1 MHSVLLVEDQKP
13 MRERIA
19 RVING
24 HPQLTLLAAVGDCA
38 AAREQLQLNR
48 PAVLL
53 TDLGLPDGD
62 GITLI
67 RETRASHPD
76 TEIMVITVFGDER
89 HVLGAI
95 EAGATG
101 YLLKDG
107 TANYI
112 GHSIMQ
118 LLAGGAPISASIARH
133 LLRRFQKPENIEP
146 AALEADA
153 PQLTE
158 REHEVLRL
166 VAKGFSYA
174 EIAAV
179 LTLSTHTVTTHV
191 KQIYRKMAVHSRGEA
206 VFEAVRRG
214 LIRWDGP

>member
-13 MRERIA
+13 TRERIA

-38 AAREQLQLNR
+38 AARAQLQSSR

-67 RETRASHPD
+67 CETRASHPD

-107 TANYI
+107 TADYI

-133 LLRRFQKPENIEP
+133 LLRRFQKPENTAP

-153 PQLTE
+153 PHMTE
-158 REHEVLRL
+158 REQEVLRL

>member
-1 MHSVLLVEDQKP
+1 MYGVLLVEDQKP
-13 MRERIA
+13 TRDRFV
-19 RVING
+19 RVIDA
-24 HPQLTLLAAVGDCA
+24 HPELTLLAAVGDCA
-38 AAREQLQLNR
+38 SAREQLQLHR

-62 GITLI
+62 GIALI
-67 RETRASHPD
+67 RETRAAHPD

-101 YLLKDG
+101 YLVKDG
-107 TANYI
+107 TADYI
-112 GHSIMQ
+112 GRSIMQ

-133 LLRRFQKPENIEP
+133 LLRRFHKPETVGH
-146 AALEADA
+146 AAAEADT
-153 PQLTE
+153 PKLTE
-158 REHEVLRL
+158 RESEVLSL

-174 EIAAV
+174 EIAGL